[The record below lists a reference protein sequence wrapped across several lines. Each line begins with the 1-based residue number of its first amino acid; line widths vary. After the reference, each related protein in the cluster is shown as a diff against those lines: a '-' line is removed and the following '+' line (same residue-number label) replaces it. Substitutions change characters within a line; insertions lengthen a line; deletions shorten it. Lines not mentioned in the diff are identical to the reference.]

1 MEPAPIGMAV
11 AVARRLWAGT
21 VPSWCTGHLRG
32 VRAEKGGGQ
41 TTEGGV
47 FKLSVSLGDIETAN
61 QRRAGDL

>member
-32 VRAEKGGGQ
+32 VGAEKGGQ

-47 FKLSVSLGDIETAN
+47 FKLSVSLVDIETAN
-61 QRRAGDL
+61 QRRAGNL